1 MIISYVYIYIDTY
14 NMYVAVY
21 GFSQSLIYEYKLAT
35 YRENT
40 PDTLKHVANLRV
52 FQTVREYN
60 CP

>member
-1 MIISYVYIYIDTY
+1 
-14 NMYVAVY
+14 MYVAVY

-52 FQTVREYN
+52 FPNGARIQLSLSSSTA
-60 CP
+60 